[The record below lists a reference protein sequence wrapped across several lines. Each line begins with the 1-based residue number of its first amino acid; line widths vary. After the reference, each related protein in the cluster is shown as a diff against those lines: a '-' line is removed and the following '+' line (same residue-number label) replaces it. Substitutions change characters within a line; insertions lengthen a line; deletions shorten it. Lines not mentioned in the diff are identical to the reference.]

1 MEFSNQIRSKNIK
14 RSFNILGVIIVLVG
28 LGFLW
33 FKLDTLVLITAG
45 VFALYIGIA
54 QFFNL
59 CYVHF
64 STENGKVTIQYYQ
77 VISFLKKKY
86 ETIEFPHQALVNF
99 RIERSL
105 GFADLDIAIKTK
117 RGIAE
122 YPSISLAALNRVEVE
137 QIRSALE
144 EIIRNNRRGA

>member
-1 MEFSNQIRSKNIK
+1 MEFSNQKRSKNIK

-54 QFFNL
+54 QFLNL
-59 CYVHF
+59 CFLHF
-64 STENGKVTIQYYQ
+64 SPENGKVTIQYYQ

-86 ETIEFPHQALVNF
+86 ETIEFPHQVLVNF

-144 EIIRNNRRGA
+144 EIIRNNKRGA